1 MSHTEAKLFED
12 EFPLG
17 RCCPALNDIRLA
29 GEIKDLKIE
38 VKDGALL
45 HVHRV
50 IMAARIPSLRP
61 SLGALRGEENSL
73 LSWPTVPLS
82 VNIENLEETWEF
94 ARTWKIGQLMESCI
108 QQMKVHFESFVYS
121 DLFVHLPAETILK
134 LLRSE
139 NLQIDCEE
147 QIFGAISRWA
157 ISSNEVDEE
166 KLMLQTPAMLK
177 EVQWHQTTAQFRKRV
192 LDNHPIFQCSPEFE
206 QWIGMANADKPR
218 CPLNQNIRMVK
229 SPQTFFVFGKEKNQ
243 DRWSVLRLNSHMQN
257 EERVA
262 DMELRYGASFSVVG
276 ESIFVIGGQTTQQV
290 GTMRVDEFM
299 VREGCWRKR
308 SPLVIRRRDHA
319 AAVVKVDV
327 GDKEGGEK
335 SLIGV
340 FGGSFKEGGSW
351 INLPC
356 CEVYDVKMDR
366 WYQLPNLRERRCGP
380 AAVSPP
386 GDSRVFV
393 FGGRGDSSPTA
404 SVEFC
409 HLRTDWREKLASEN
423 TTAFWLPAAPM
434 KTARAFLAAAHFRG
448 RILVAGGW
456 DGEENLDVVEQFT
469 PPNSVYPLG
478 QWTTLA
484 AMKKPDASFGIL
496 TSSDT
501 VFVLGGDMD
510 PKNTVETLSPVE
522 GSLDFD
528 NDLASWVWSSRC
540 TVGMLKEITGAA
552 TVRL

>member
-1 MSHTEAKLFED
+1 
-12 EFPLG
+12 
-17 RCCPALNDIRLA
+17 
-29 GEIKDLKIE
+29 
-38 VKDGALL
+38 
-45 HVHRV
+45 
-50 IMAARIPSLRP
+50 
-61 SLGALRGEENSL
+61 
-73 LSWPTVPLS
+73 
-82 VNIENLEETWEF
+82 
-94 ARTWKIGQLMESCI
+94 ME
-108 QQMKVHFESFVYS
+108 
-121 DLFVHLPAETILK
+121 
-134 LLRSE
+134 
-139 NLQIDCEE
+139 
-147 QIFGAISRWA
+147 
-157 ISSNEVDEE
+157 
-166 KLMLQTPAMLK
+166 
-177 EVQWHQTTAQFRKRV
+177 
-192 LDNHPIFQCSPEFE
+192 
-206 QWIGMANADKPR
+206 
-218 CPLNQNIRMVK
+218 
-229 SPQTFFVFGKEKNQ
+229 
-243 DRWSVLRLNSHMQN
+243 
-257 EERVA
+257 
-262 DMELRYGASFSVVG
+262 

-434 KTARAFLAAAHFRG
+434 KTARAFLAAAHFRR